1 MRIGL
6 IVTKTLPSGGGRSA
20 SGAAGALALA
30 LALLGAGAAAAQDTP
45 PAAGANPMPDAKTD
59 AKPAPAEPKPE
70 APRNT
75 QPIYRSEAVAVLGKQ
90 VQGPGG
96 ENLGRVVDLLVDA
109 DSRPRAAVIDFGG
122 FLGVGSRKVA
132 VDWKLL
138 QFRPEDSTAP
148 VVLNT
153 TRAEI
158 QAAPEYKPSVR
169 PAEVVAP
176 PTQPPAAPA
185 APPTAQAPAP
195 ADAGR

>member
-1 MRIGL
+1 MRIGQ
-6 IVTKTLPSGGGRSA
+6 IATKTLPSGGGRGASA
-20 SGAAGALALA
+20 ALALT
-30 LALLGAGAAAAQDTP
+30 LALLGAGAAAAQETAPP
-45 PAAGANPMPDAKTD
+45 PAGATPAPEG
-59 AKPAPAEPKPE
+59 KPAAAETTPQ
-70 APRNT
+70 APRNV

-96 ENLGRVVDLLVDA
+96 ENFGRVVDLLIDA
-109 DSRPRAAVIDFGG
+109 ESRPRAAVIDFGG
-122 FLGVGSRKVA
+122 FLGVGSRKIA

-138 QFRPEDSTAP
+138 HFRPEDSTAP
-148 VVLNT
+148 VLLKT

-169 PAEVVAP
+169 PTEVVAP
-176 PTQPPAAPA
+176 PPAPA